1 MINYLLDPFIQIEN
15 SNGQPVVGAKIYV
28 YYTGSRTLAPIYSN
42 KSGTSLANPAITDTL
57 GNVTIFAKTG
67 SFYDVLVYDNDGTLL
82 FSKINVTPSDSTAA
96 DVREVDIVAGFGIQV
111 HKRYQGNKAIY
122 NVAIDPDEAATQA
135 DVAAKQD
142 KLTPGANIEI
152 TNDNTINV
160 VNRKTLYT
168 QWPIKMDRSTSMLK
182 LYLDDSFSNDFKT
195 KQETVSYGGNDK
207 YISEITQN
215 ENGEIN
221 ATVKTMS
228 DVPTYTAGNGISI
241 ENNVISCSGDITP
254 YTAGNGITINNHEIS
269 ISNISIDSIDFD
281 ILNVDHT
288 LTNDDITNKGFSI
301 TIPGN
306 IDYWDWCANALIT
319 SAPIATISIGTYY
332 SEGRGEVIYSCIT
345 NIFEG
350 GSQNSF
356 AVNEQTLYGT
366 GITYLR
372 TWPSSKPLG
381 LDHQKLEIGWTG
393 NLLSVGD
400 RFTCSIIIQP
410 SKLVIS

>member
-28 YYTGSRTLAPIYSN
+28 YYTGSRTLAHIYSN
-42 KSGTSLANPAITDTL
+42 KAGTSLANPAITDTL

-122 NVAIDPDEAATQA
+122 NIAIDPDEAATQA

-142 KLTPGANIEI
+142 KLTPGSNIEI

-160 VNRKTLYT
+160 VNRTTLYT

-195 KQETVSYGGNDK
+195 KQETISYGGSDK
-207 YISEITQN
+207 YISEISQN
-215 ENGEIN
+215 ENGDIN
-221 ATVKTMS
+221 ATVKTMP

-241 ENNVISCSGDITP
+241 ENDVISCSGDITP
-254 YTAGNGITINNHEIS
+254 YTAGNGISINDHVISCTNAISQFNVRIPNDGTTVTIHENTNFDKFIIEGKYNTTNS
-269 ISNISIDSIDFD
+269 NYEIIIRNTNSASRYIKVFPISNTVTIISD
-281 ILNVDHT
+281 
-288 LTNDDITNKGFSI
+288 
-301 TIPGN
+301 GN
-306 IDYWDWCANALIT
+306 NAT
-319 SAPIATISIGTYY
+319 IATAGLYNSVREHIEIFGMGIGN
-332 SEGRGEVIYSCIT
+332 EKPRGEY
-345 NIFEG
+345 
-350 GSQNSF
+350 
-356 AVNEQTLYGT
+356 TLYT
-366 GITYLR
+366 VPYVDR
-372 TWPSSKPLG
+372 
-381 LDHQKLEIGWTG
+381 LEVT
-393 NLLSVGD
+393 LYE
-400 RFTCSIIIQP
+400 IQP
-410 SKLVIS
+410 YSL

>member
-182 LYLDDSFSNDFKT
+182 LYLDDEFSNDFKSV
-195 KQETVSYGGNDK
+195 QEAVNYGGSDK
-207 YISEITQN
+207 YISEISQN

-221 ATVKTMS
+221 ATVQTMP
-228 DVPTYTAGNGISI
+228 DVPSYTAGNGISI
-241 ENNVISCSGDITP
+241 ENDIISCSGDITP

-269 ISNISIDSIDFD
+269 CSNAISQFNISIPNDGTTVTILENTNFD
-281 ILNVDHT
+281 
-288 LTNDDITNKGFSI
+288 KF
-301 TIPGN
+301 
-306 IDYWDWCANALIT
+306 
-319 SAPIATISIGTYY
+319 
-332 SEGRGEVIYSCIT
+332 
-345 NIFEG
+345 IFEG
-350 GSQNSF
+350 KYNTTNSNYEIIIRNTNTASRYIKVF
-356 AVNEQTLYGT
+356 PISNTVTIISNGNNATIATAGLYNSVREHIEIFGMGVGNEKPRGEYTLYT
-366 GITYLR
+366 DPYVDR
-372 TWPSSKPLG
+372 
-381 LDHQKLEIGWTG
+381 LEVT
-393 NLLSVGD
+393 LYE
-400 RFTCSIIIQP
+400 IQP
-410 SKLVIS
+410 YSL